1 MFYSFKTKRDN
12 DIRSENSTTSCN
24 IVSSTPSIISKSDR
38 EEEKQLNAK
47 ISPSLMNDPSLIKE
61 QIQEK
66 YRYVLI

>member
-12 DIRSENSTTSCN
+12 DIRNENSTTSFK

-38 EEEKQLNAK
+38 EEGKQLSAK

-66 YRYVLI
+66 YRLVLV